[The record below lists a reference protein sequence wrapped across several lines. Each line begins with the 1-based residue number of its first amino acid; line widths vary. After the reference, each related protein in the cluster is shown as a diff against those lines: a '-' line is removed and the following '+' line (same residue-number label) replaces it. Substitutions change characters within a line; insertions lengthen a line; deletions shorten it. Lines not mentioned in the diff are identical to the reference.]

1 MDFERVPS
9 FRHVLRYCTAI
20 ASADA
25 DVIFS
30 LIVSRVRQFYAH
42 AAPFDARNIRDCAE
56 LSGCG
61 FLYHGIGRPVAGHC
75 KVAAA

>member
-1 MDFERVPS
+1 MDFKWVPS
-9 FRHVLRYCTAI
+9 FRHVLRYCTPI

-25 DVIFS
+25 GVIFS
-30 LIVSRVRQFYAH
+30 LIVSRVERFYAH
-42 AAPFDARNIRDCAE
+42 VAPSDARNIRDCAE